1 MPSHD
6 ADKPIYSDQGGSTM
20 AEPLKRLF
28 TRDEY
33 YAMAEAGILKPE
45 DRVELIE
52 GEIYRMAPIGNPHA
66 SCVNRLVRA
75 FSTLIGE
82 SRTILSPQNPVH
94 LNDISEP
101 QPDVTLL
108 RPREDFYSE
117 GHPQPTDVLLL
128 IEVANSSV
136 GFDRQTK
143 VPLYALNGIT
153 EVWLVDITKQRL
165 EVYRDPARDGYR
177 TVQRLHRGDRIAPQ
191 AFPDFEIEVAA
202 ILP

>member
-1 MPSHD
+1 
-6 ADKPIYSDQGGSTM
+6 M

-33 YAMAEAGILKPE
+33 YAMAEAGILKQE

-66 SCVNRLVRA
+66 GCVNRLVRA
-75 FSTLIGE
+75 FSTLVGQ

-117 GHPQPTDVLLL
+117 GHPQPADVLLL
-128 IEVANSSV
+128 IEAADSSIR
-136 GFDRQTK
+136 FDRSTK
-143 VPLYALNGIT
+143 VPLYALNGIA
-153 EVWLVDITKQRL
+153 EVWLVELVKRCI
-165 EVYRDPARDGYR
+165 EVYRHPARDGYK
-177 TVQRLHRGDRIAPQ
+177 TVQRFHRGDRIAPQ

-202 ILP
+202 ILS

>member
-1 MPSHD
+1 
-6 ADKPIYSDQGGSTM
+6 M

-66 SCVNRLVRA
+66 GCVNRLVRS
-75 FSTLIGE
+75 FSALTAAD
-82 SRTILSPQNPVH
+82 RAVLSPQNPVN
-94 LNDISEP
+94 LTDISEP
-101 QPDVTLL
+101 QPDITLL
-108 RPREDFYSE
+108 RPREDFYGT
-117 GHPQPTDVLLL
+117 GHPTPEDVLLL
-128 IEVANSSV
+128 VEVADSSA
-136 GFDRQTK
+136 GFDRHTK
-143 VPLYALNGIT
+143 IPLYALCGIP
-153 EVWLVDITKQRL
+153 EVWLVDLKKMVV

-177 TVQRLHRGDRIAPQ
+177 SVQRFRRGDRVAPQ
-191 AFPDFEIEVAA
+191 AFPDFEIAVES